1 MDSTLLLFYFLL
13 FIVAFLYSSVG
24 HGGASGYLALMG
36 LYHFSPDIMKPSAL
50 IMNIIVSLMAFVQ
63 YSRTAPLNKKL
74 FLLLIAGSIPA
85 AFLGA
90 RIEID
95 PFIYKK
101 ILAVILLVPVLRL
114 FGVFGRPT
122 TKQRDY
128 DPALII
134 MIGIVIG
141 FVSGMIGIGG
151 GIILS
156 PILLFMGWAEMKQT
170 ATISSLF
177 IFLNSISGLTSL
189 VTKGVAIDSSIY
201 LCVGIAVIGG
211 LVGSYYG
218 SKKFENTML
227 KKILGVVLLIASVK
241 LLTEKNGG

>member
-1 MDSTLLLFYFLL
+1 MDSPQLLFYFLL
-13 FIVAFLYSSVG
+13 FVVAFLYSSVG

-50 IMNIIVSLMAFVQ
+50 LMNIIVSLMAFVQ
-63 YSRTAPLNKKL
+63 YQRTSPLNKKL

-95 PFIYKK
+95 AFLYKK
-101 ILAVILLVPVLRL
+101 ILAIILLIPVLRL
-114 FGVFGRPT
+114 FNVIGRPM
-122 TKQRDY
+122 TKRKDF
-128 DPALII
+128 DPFFIVI
-134 MIGIVIG
+134 IGIVIG

-156 PILLFMGWAEMKQT
+156 PVILFMGWAEMKQT

-189 VTKGVAIDSSIY
+189 VTMGATIDPRIY
-201 LCVGIAVIGG
+201 LWVGIAVVGG
-211 LVGSYYG
+211 LIGSYYG
-218 SKKFENTML
+218 SKKFENTLL
-227 KKILGVVLLIASVK
+227 KKILGVVLLIASAK
-241 LLTEKNGG
+241 LLTERNGG

>member
-1 MDSTLLLFYFLL
+1 MDTSILLFYFLL

-63 YSRTAPLNKKL
+63 YSRSAPLNKKL

-95 PFIYKK
+95 PFLYKK
-101 ILAVILLVPVLRL
+101 ILALILLVPILRL
-114 FGVFGRPT
+114 FGVIGKPN
-122 TKQRDY
+122 TKRRDF
-128 DPALII
+128 DPSFII
-134 MIGIVIG
+134 LIGIVIG

-156 PILLFMGWAEMKQT
+156 PIILFMGWAEMKQT
-170 ATISSLF
+170 ATISSAF
-177 IFLNSISGLTSL
+177 IFLNSIAGLSSL
-189 VTKGVAIDSSIY
+189 VTKGVGIDPSIY
-201 LCVGIAVIGG
+201 LWVGIAVIGG

-218 SKKFENTML
+218 SKKFENTLL
-227 KKILGVVLLIASVK
+227 KKILGVVLLIASLK
-241 LLTEKNGG
+241 LLTEKNEG